1 MDERKT
7 MSNANVLQDVIG
19 DNLFPNVEHISD
31 VKQVLELQAE
41 TGQNLRQGQIRALL
55 LLEKL
60 GSNTFLHGDK
70 DPYKTM
76 RQAILKDFKK
86 AVVNPN
92 YFLATIEELIPKPP
106 KPIVVTPNGK
116 IIESKRTT

>member
-1 MDERKT
+1 MNERKT
-7 MSNANVLQDVIG
+7 MDNANVLQDVIG
-19 DNLFPNVEHISD
+19 DNLFPHVEHISD

-41 TGQNLRQGQIRALL
+41 TGQNLRQSQIRALL
-55 LLEKL
+55 LLERL

-70 DPYKTM
+70 DPYASIRK
-76 RQAILKDFKK
+76 AIAGDFKK